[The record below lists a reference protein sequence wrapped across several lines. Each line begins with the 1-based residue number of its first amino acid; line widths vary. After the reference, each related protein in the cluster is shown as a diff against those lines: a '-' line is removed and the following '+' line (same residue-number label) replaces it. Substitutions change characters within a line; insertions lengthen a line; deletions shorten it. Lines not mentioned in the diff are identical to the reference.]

1 MRKAALLAAGLIMSG
16 APPANAVDLKDCSK
30 GTTDQRLTCLQANT
44 VLLNKSYETVI
55 TELRQNAVD
64 LKKAVADLQEKLD
77 KIKIPDLSNVV
88 RRNDT
93 VKLGFDQ
100 SRCLSY
106 PSGVRGVVMGS
117 DPLIQAQLLLLLQDC
132 NGSPQL
138 TFR

>member
-1 MRKAALLAAGLIMSG
+1 
-16 APPANAVDLKDCSK
+16 
-30 GTTDQRLTCLQANT
+30 
-44 VLLNKSYETVI
+44 VI